1 MSSLI
6 YFKAKNEEKIKKV
19 YFFVHASKYNFAPL
33 WGPNKNLIS
42 FKYSFWRL
50 FFEAK
55 GRFLQ
60 KMNIHC

>member
-6 YFKAKNEEKIKKV
+6 FFKAKNEEKIKKV
-19 YFFVHASKYNFAPL
+19 YFFVHASKNNFAPF

-50 FFEAK
+50 FFEA
-55 GRFLQ
+55 
-60 KMNIHC
+60 